1 MHATSELGATDVAL
15 SWEIGGADQSVVRL
29 LDRTLD
35 GYLATSVEL
44 PDALGTL
51 VVDAGDVDPW
61 VQVSAGGSVVCNAA
75 SCELAF
81 PAPGVHAIEA
91 WGEGRLIAFWQ
102 PASLLVDTVVDATR
116 ALPLEVPEG
125 TRSLHV
131 RASGAQEVRLMRG
144 TFTLCSGTTS
154 CTVDEPLSGSW
165 SAHVVTDAQTVVK
178 VGLVGVDTPGV
189 PDVPEVPEVP
199 ETPEPPLPPG
209 PEGSES
215 AVVIGGFGT
224 VSAHLAAGG
233 SQWFFLDVPGPV
245 AVSTTGTT
253 DTMGTW
259 WWGDADQATD
269 DDSGVDTNFRLVDV
283 PGAHGSRWSAST
295 AASRAISSSW
305 WSRGSSRTVWW
316 DGCSRWTSAPRRS
329 PILPVSA
336 RSSSSSCRAPAPGS
350 RSPSPGAPTADSLE
364 ITVAALED
372 GEQARCM
379 PTATWNVPMSSDGRV
394 TLDVPDATLHVQDL
408 GIPLVDASYSGRF
421 VADGSGVVEGTTTS

>member
-1 MHATSELGATDVAL
+1 
-15 SWEIGGADQSVVRL
+15 
-29 LDRTLD
+29 
-35 GYLATSVEL
+35 
-44 PDALGTL
+44 
-51 VVDAGDVDPW
+51 
-61 VQVSAGGSVVCNAA
+61 
-75 SCELAF
+75 
-81 PAPGVHAIEA
+81 
-91 WGEGRLIAFWQ
+91 
-102 PASLLVDTVVDATR
+102 
-116 ALPLEVPEG
+116 PLEVPEG

-283 PGAHGSRWSAST
+283 PGGAWIEVVGFDGSIEGDFELVVEPWVVADRLVGRVFEVDFST
-295 AASRAISSSW
+295 A
-305 WSRGSSRTVWW
+305 TFT
-316 DGCSRWTSAPRRS
+316 DP
-329 PILPVSA
+329 
-336 RSSSSSCRAPAPGS
+336 PGVGTFFQQQLQS
-350 RSPSPGAPTADSLE
+350 TGAGLAVAVTGAPTADSLE

-394 TLDVPDATLHVQDL
+394 TLDVPEATLHVQDL
-408 GIPLVDASYSGRF
+408 AFPLIDASYSGRF
-421 VADGSGVVEGTTTS
+421 VADGSGVVEGTHDLLMDTRPLASATMDVCTLVTQLGTACEPCPDGVVACLPSAAHGTFALAVDTPVTPRSAQDIAQDPICD